1 MPTVFVTGA
10 SRGIGAA
17 IAKSLAI
24 AGFSV
29 GCASRS
35 GKLPSDEPEARS
47 PWQSRCEAVSVD
59 VADPAAVKSSLDAF
73 VRSSGPLNG
82 VVNCAGIHEE
92 SASAEMTAEQW
103 SRVMNTN
110 AASIIWTCQ
119 AAYPHLVAAGGGLI
133 VSIGSFFDKLG
144 VRRNLAYCASKA
156 AIGAITRVLAV
167 EWAGVGIR
175 TLNIA
180 PGYVLT
186 DLNRDLVSQGSIGK
200 FLQAR
205 IPRRSPAIP
214 AEIGGLVAAL
224 FAPGSAFL
232 TGETIYVDGG
242 QGIAL

>member
-24 AGFSV
+24 AGYHV

-35 GKLPSDEPEARS
+35 GKLPSDELETRS
-47 PWQSRCEAVSVD
+47 PWQSRCEAVGVD
-59 VADPAAVKSSLDAF
+59 VTDAAAVKSSLDAF
-73 VRSSGPLNG
+73 VRGSGPLNG

-92 SASAEMTAEQW
+92 SAAAEMTDEQW

-110 AASIIWTCQ
+110 AASVIWTCQ

-175 TLNIA
+175 TLNVA

-186 DLNRDLVSQGSIGK
+186 DLNRDLVSHGGIGK

-214 AEIGGLVAAL
+214 AEIGGFVGAL